1 MNTCCPNCA
10 SNSAIGNELASVCTE
25 CASVSAAG
33 FSFSMPI
40 LAAGWLCAWI
50 DVDAFGVPA
59 CSHSVSGPVLG
70 LILR

>member
-10 SNSAIGNELASVCTE
+10 SNSALGNELASVCTE

-40 LAAGWLCAWI
+40 LAAAGGMCAWI
-50 DVDAFGVPA
+50 DVDAFGLPA
-59 CSHSVSGPVLG
+59 SSHPIG
-70 LILR
+70 